1 MSNVGIELA
10 ANYSVVSPAPRALL
24 ANVNAPVGIN
34 LSQFQSGIPTLS
46 RFDIK
51 CLLVQ
56 LGELESNSNSTLVTV
71 GNPQQGVFV
80 GNVTAGQT
88 QVTISNLD
96 NTNIKIGSVANLT
109 VGSNGSFGNNT
120 LIVGKSVGGN
130 IVAGNFV
137 VGCTYTVTSVGDTD
151 FGAVGGQNVIGNVF
165 IANTAGTGTGTAS
178 ASNNQIILASNNTVT
193 GTVRFFVNPLK
204 LGKYQASQTL
214 LTNAGY
220 LQANGAWTGKDG
232 IDSNDV
238 FLSATYIQDLI
249 QKNYIEE
256 KYIELI
262 RSKAIRVGDTR
273 DVVAGM
279 LALAYQY
286 QDFGN
291 PNLAQNIINSDGTIN
306 VENYSVGH
314 RANVWRNT
322 GQTVDSQGRPG
333 HIYFNAGRY
342 AIATLGADV
351 IGGDTPGEVIVPI
364 TQVLTP
370 PVAPSV
376 VIGTSINASVEGNLT
391 VSGNIIASN
400 NIITSG
406 NIITTGNIT
415 ASTGNLIINGNII
428 PGQNVVFNLGN
439 TTNRFQD
446 LWLSGSSINLGNAN
460 ISTNQSNVVITNEAG
475 GSIILAGNVAQ
486 RANLILGNVFSNVTY
501 VTEGVRWVGNGQSFS
516 SDPYSNV
523 NVAAYLSAGSTVSG
537 TGAWTLPGGTTG
549 ERPGT
554 LVNGMIRYN
563 TSINGGSVEVY
574 VGGAWV
580 TIASA
585 NYSVGFVIVAGGG
598 GGGGRIG
605 GGGGGGGVMIGGLSQ
620 PVTLSTTYTVIVGA
634 GGPGGNGPAGS
645 LAVDGTNG
653 GDSSVF
659 GFIAQG
665 GGGGAGTDQ
674 RVGKAGGSGGGGGR
688 AGSSPSAAGGS
699 ATQTSS
705 GIAIGYGNAGGS
717 SGGGA
722 DRSGGGGGA
731 GAAGATGLASGNGGI
746 GITNPIP
753 GSTVGSFSGGAY
765 YVGAG
770 GGGSAFN
777 GPVRGVGGI
786 GGGGD
791 GITTG
796 GNSTVGGSGVSNT
809 GGGGGGGGYTSEPG
823 SAGGAGGS
831 GVVIIYYA
839 STTQRGS
846 GGTVTSFVSGPTTF
860 WLHTYTNTGTFSFT
874 A

>member
-96 NTNIKIGSVANLT
+96 NTNIKIGSVANLS
-109 VGSNGSFGNNT
+109 VSSDGNFGNNT

-137 VGCTYTVTSVGDTD
+137 VGCTYTVTSVGNTD

-351 IGGDTPGEVIVPI
+351 VGEIVSEPTTISTAGQILIPPAAPIVSVTTTTIDASIIGNLLVGNNVSVGGN
-364 TQVLTP
+364 L
-370 PVAPSV
+370 SV
-376 VIGTSINASVEGNLT
+376 VGNLS
-391 VSGNIIASN
+391 SGS
-400 NIITSG
+400 
-406 NIITTGNIT
+406 
-415 ASTGNLIINGNII
+415 GNLILNANII
-428 PGQNVVFNLGN
+428 PRSNVIFNLGN
-439 TTNRFQD
+439 TTNRFKD
-446 LWLSGSSINLGNAN
+446 LWLSGTSIYLGNSN
-460 ISTNQSNVVITNEAG
+460 ISRVGSNITLTSAE
-475 GSIILAGNVAQ
+475 GSG
-486 RANLILGNVFSNVTY
+486 ANLLLGNVFSNITY
-501 VTEGVRWVGNGQSFS
+501 ISEGLRW
-516 SDPYSNV
+516 
-523 NVAAYLSAGSTVSG
+523 
-537 TGAWTLPGGTTG
+537 
-549 ERPGT
+549 
-554 LVNGMIRYN
+554 
-563 TSINGGSVEVY
+563 
-574 VGGAWV
+574 
-580 TIASA
+580 
-585 NYSVGFVIVAGGG
+585 
-598 GGGGRIG
+598 
-605 GGGGGGGVMIGGLSQ
+605 
-620 PVTLSTTYTVIVGA
+620 
-634 GGPGGNGPAGS
+634 
-645 LAVDGTNG
+645 
-653 GDSSVF
+653 
-659 GFIAQG
+659 
-665 GGGGAGTDQ
+665 
-674 RVGKAGGSGGGGGR
+674 
-688 AGSSPSAAGGS
+688 
-699 ATQTSS
+699 
-705 GIAIGYGNAGGS
+705 
-717 SGGGA
+717 
-722 DRSGGGGGA
+722 
-731 GAAGATGLASGNGGI
+731 SGNGA
-746 GITNPIP
+746 
-753 GSTVGSFSGGAY
+753 SFSEGTSTAIVYAYNMFYGG
-765 YVGAG
+765 
-770 GGGSAFN
+770 F
-777 GPVRGVGGI
+777 
-786 GGGGD
+786 
-791 GITTG
+791 
-796 GNSTVGGSGVSNT
+796 
-809 GGGGGGGGYTSEPG
+809 
-823 SAGGAGGS
+823 
-831 GVVIIYYA
+831 
-839 STTQRGS
+839 
-846 GGTVTSFVSGPTTF
+846 
-860 WLHTYTNTGTFSFT
+860 
-874 A
+874 